1 MKLVKE
7 IGLLILIFILCY
19 ACGYVLNLYISNH
32 FVFEFK
38 ISQELLLAPKAFLY
52 GFEMFA
58 IICLMMMFA
67 WYKGI
72 GKNPKK
78 IMQASEKDK
87 EIYTGLENAHF
98 QTDKEIFANYKT
110 IEYSKLCKTD
120 IEGIPVRAE
129 ETNKGYNITFA
140 KSAHTMIIGTT
151 GSGKTTTFI
160 NPVVQI
166 LSHTQN
172 KPSMLISDPKGELY
186 SLHA

>member
-1 MKLVKE
+1 MKLVKK

-78 IMQASEKDK
+78 LCKQAKKIKKSILVWKMHISK
-87 EIYTGLENAHF
+87 LT
-98 QTDKEIFANYKT
+98 KIFANYKT
-110 IEYSKLCKTD
+110 IEYSKL
-120 IEGIPVRAE
+120 
-129 ETNKGYNITFA
+129 
-140 KSAHTMIIGTT
+140 
-151 GSGKTTTFI
+151 
-160 NPVVQI
+160 
-166 LSHTQN
+166 
-172 KPSMLISDPKGELY
+172 
-186 SLHA
+186 